1 MATRLAHATAGC
13 ALEFT
18 RVYTRR
24 TDAGAGRCKDA
35 LVARVE
41 WTRQSGDDVEAVVAM
56 LLCTEYPNAWRIRP
70 GRGDGGVDVFVPLS
84 DDRALRD
91 VYQVKKFASNLTN
104 SQKRKIRTSLEELLK
119 TAETERWE
127 ISSWSLVM
135 PLDPTPA
142 NEAWFDQMTA
152 DVDFPCRWV
161 GLNRLDL
168 LAAQNPMVIDY
179 YLRDGKDRLQQQ
191 TGLLAGVI
199 ARRADR
205 APGEA
210 LQPLDVRSDLMEIY
224 KAINAYDPHY
234 RYELSMTASPPTG
247 SSEANRPGIVGL
259 AAYGS
264 PDGWLLISI
273 FARSLAALE
282 ERPITGEYSVKIDKG
297 SDLDTEYR
305 RYREFGTPV
314 SLPRGSVN
322 VRLSLPGGLGI
333 IASDDNNVELS
344 ISPSESARDEHT
356 ETELVVAVLS
366 PDERTLAELEVELVE
381 RTRGPAGGTRTVW
394 EDPSKFVRLEILA
407 SDYPNLTVNMRIT
420 SDPAG
425 RRPADIVDSLEFI
438 ANLHDPNTLAVST
451 AYGPR
456 QFSAISTSATGRER
470 DMSAVRLAKVA
481 RALVT
486 IQQHTTRRILFP
498 SSYTGE
504 QAREMIDVAKLLSGE
519 AISFTWPEIRVD
531 LEPDQD
537 LPFQVGDEAM
547 FRLVQALEVSLDSGR
562 LEVGKRMAILQGRI
576 TELTATQLV
585 AVPTGEDRAQM
596 LRFDGDE
603 QPGRVQTREVPRPD

>member
-1 MATRLAHATAGC
+1 M
-13 ALEFT
+13 
-18 RVYTRR
+18 
-24 TDAGAGRCKDA
+24 
-35 LVARVE
+35 ARVE
-41 WTRQSGDDVEAVVAM
+41 WTRQSGEDVEAVVAM
-56 LLCTEYPNAWRIRP
+56 LLCTEYPNAWRLRP

-84 DDRALRD
+84 DDRVLRD

-104 SQKRKIRTSLEELLK
+104 SQKRKIRASFEELLK
-119 TAETERWE
+119 TAEAEQWE
-127 ISSWSLVM
+127 ISSWSLVL

-142 NEAWFDQMTA
+142 NEAWFDEMTA

-168 LAAQNPMVIDY
+168 FAAQNPMVIDY
-179 YLRDGKDRLQQQ
+179 YLRDGKDRLQHQ
-191 TGLLAGVI
+191 TDLLAGVI

-205 APGEA
+205 TPGEA
-210 LQPLDVRSDLMEIY
+210 LQPMDVRSDLMTIY

-234 RYELSMTASPPTG
+234 RYELSMTESPPDRY
-247 SSEANRPGIVGL
+247 EANRAGIVAL
-259 AAYGS
+259 ASYGS

-282 ERPITGEYSVKIDKG
+282 ERPITGEYSVKIDEG

-305 RYREFGTPV
+305 RYHEFGTPV
-314 SLPRGSVN
+314 SLPRGTVN
-322 VRLSLPGGLGI
+322 VRLSLPGGLGVI
-333 IASDDNNVELS
+333 DSDDNVELS
-344 ISPSESARDEHT
+344 ISPSETAREEHT

-366 PDERTLAELEVELVE
+366 PDESTLAELEVRLVE
-381 RTRGPAGGTRTVW
+381 HTRGPAGGTRTVW
-394 EDPSKFVRLEILA
+394 EDPSEFVRLEILA
-407 SDYPNLTVNMRIT
+407 SEYPNLTVNMRMT
-420 SDPAG
+420 TDPAG

-438 ANLHDPNTLAVST
+438 ANLHDPNTLGVST

-456 QFSAISTSATGRER
+456 QFSAMSTSASGRER
-470 DMSAVRLAKVA
+470 DISVVRLAKVA

-486 IQQHTTRRILFP
+486 IQQHTTKRILFP
-498 SSYTGE
+498 SSYTGD
-504 QAREMIDVAKLLSGE
+504 QALEMIDVAKLLSGE

-537 LPFQVGDEAM
+537 FPFQVGDEAM
-547 FRLVQALEVSLDSGR
+547 FRVVQALEISLDSGR
-562 LEVGKRMAILQGRI
+562 LEVGKRMAILQGRV

-603 QPGRVQTREVPRPD
+603 QPGRVQTRELP

>member
-1 MATRLAHATAGC
+1 M
-13 ALEFT
+13 
-18 RVYTRR
+18 
-24 TDAGAGRCKDA
+24 
-35 LVARVE
+35 ARVE
-41 WTRQSGDDVEAVVAM
+41 WTRQSGEDVEAVVAM

-91 VYQVKKFASNLTN
+91 VYQVKKFASNLTS
-104 SQKRKIRTSLEELLK
+104 SQKRKIRASFDELLK
-119 TAETERWE
+119 SAEAEQWE
-127 ISSWSLVM
+127 ISSWSLVL

-142 NEAWFDQMTA
+142 NEAWFGQMTA
-152 DVDFPCRWV
+152 DVVFPCRWV

-168 LAAQNPMVIDY
+168 FAAQNPMVIDY

-191 TGLLAGVI
+191 TDLLASVI

-205 APGEA
+205 TPGEA

-234 RYELSMTASPPTG
+234 RYELSMTASPPDG
-247 SSEANRPGIVGL
+247 SEANRPGMV
-259 AAYGS
+259 AQVAYGS
-264 PDGWLLISI
+264 PDGWLLIAI

-282 ERPITGEYSVKIDKG
+282 ERPITGEYSVKIDEG

-305 RYREFGTPV
+305 RYHEFGTPV

-333 IASDDNNVELS
+333 LDSDDIDVELS
-344 ISPSESARDEHT
+344 VSPSETAPDERT

-366 PDERTLAELEVELVE
+366 PDESTLAELEVRLVE

-394 EDPSKFVRLEILA
+394 EGPSGFVRLEILA
-407 SDYPNLTVNMRIT
+407 SDYPNLTVNMQVT
-420 SDPAG
+420 TDPAG

-438 ANLHDPNTLAVST
+438 ANLHDPNTLGVST

-456 QFSAISTSATGRER
+456 QFSAVSTSTTGRER
-470 DMSAVRLAKVA
+470 DMSVVRLAKIA

-486 IQQHTTRRILFP
+486 IQQHTNKRILFP
-498 SSYTGE
+498 SSYTGD

-537 LPFQVGDEAM
+537 FPFQVSDEAM
-547 FRLVQALEVSLDSGR
+547 FRLVQALEISLDSGR
-562 LEVGKRMAILQGRI
+562 LEVGKRMAIIQGRI
-576 TELTATQLV
+576 TELTATRLV
-585 AVPTGEDRAQM
+585 AVPTGDDRAQM

-603 QPGRVQTREVPRPD
+603 QPGRVQTREVPRTTNPH